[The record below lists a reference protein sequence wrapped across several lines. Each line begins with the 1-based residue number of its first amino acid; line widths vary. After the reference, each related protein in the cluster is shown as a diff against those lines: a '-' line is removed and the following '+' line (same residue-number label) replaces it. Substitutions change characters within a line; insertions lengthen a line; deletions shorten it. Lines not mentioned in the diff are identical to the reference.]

1 MLKNGL
7 TLPMDKTPQE
17 LLEDFFK
24 TNDSYS
30 QTDKD
35 KITKAWNLLLS
46 KTEHI
51 VRACG
56 KPYYFHPLRVAYILA
71 TNRLDADT
79 IVAGILHPIHK
90 FDVTPEQIKQ
100 DFGENVSKI
109 LITTNKIIT
118 LPMNSKTLHESDAI
132 RKMLFAMCDDA
143 RVILLTLSDRLD
155 RIRNIT
161 SLEKEQQRALAEAVI
176 EIWAPLA
183 DRLGMQKEKNEFEDM
198 SLKYTNPKVYKQ
210 IEEIVAQS
218 QEERAAYLEKAVN
231 SIYKSAEKM
240 GISVTIKSRA
250 KHFYSIYQKMRK
262 RNKEASELYDLL
274 ALRILC
280 NTPAECYTLIGIVH
294 GLWKPMDGR
303 FKDYIAMPKANGYQS
318 LHTTVIC
325 EGKPLEIQIR
335 TYEMHNMAEHG
346 IASHWLYKKGT
357 NHDLVEADKLDIFN
371 KLQQFKENSLTDEA
385 TFNTLK
391 NELLGDEIYVFTPKG
406 DVRKLPAGATAI
418 DFAYAIHSAI
428 GEKIIAAKADGK
440 IIPLSKPLANT
451 QIIEIITNPQAHPTE
466 NQLKLVKTSKAHQKI
481 HSWLMTNDPTFSEKI
496 TLQKEAEI
504 LLQQQN
510 HTAGKNQKRRPKSG
524 KREEIP
530 PVHKNY
536 KVLVQGEKN
545 VLYNIAQ
552 CCHPQYPELIVG
564 YVTRTKGVTIHRA
577 DCLIYHRIPNKGAR
591 VVEVQWDKTNQ
602 EQK

>member
-524 KREEIP
+524 KKEEIP

>member
-1 MLKNGL
+1 MRNEFD
-7 TLPMDKTPQE
+7 LPMDKTPAE
-17 LLEDFFK
+17 LLSDFFK

-30 QTDKD
+30 DSDRQ
-35 KITKAWNLLLS
+35 KITKAWDLLIS
-46 KTEHI
+46 KTEKI

-71 TNRLDADT
+71 ANRLDADT

-90 FDVTPEQIKQ
+90 FDVSPEIIKQ
-100 DFGENVSKI
+100 EFGENVSKI

-132 RKMLFAMCDDA
+132 RKMLFAMCDDP

-155 RIRNIT
+155 RIRNIS
-161 SLEKEQQRALAEAVI
+161 SLEKEQQHALAEAVI

-210 IEEIVAQS
+210 IEEIVSQS

-280 NTPAECYTLIGIVH
+280 NSPAECYTLVGIVH

-303 FKDYIAMPKANGYQS
+303 FKDYIAMPKSNGYQS

-406 DVRKLPAGATAI
+406 DVRKLPSGATAI

-504 LLQQQN
+504 LAAQIHNAEQ
-510 HTAGKNQKRRPKSG
+510 KIPQKRRPKAG
-524 KREEIP
+524 RKEDQPQI
-530 PVHKNY
+530 VKNRN
-536 KVLVQGEKN
+536 VLVQGDKN
-545 VLYNIAQ
+545 VLYNLAQ
-552 CCHPQYPELIVG
+552 CCHPHYPDLIVG
-564 YVTRTKGVTIHRA
+564 YVTRSKGVTIHKA

-591 VVEVQWDKTNQ
+591 VVEVQWDKGD
-602 EQK
+602 E

>member
-1 MLKNGL
+1 MRNEFD
-7 TLPMDKTPQE
+7 LPMDKTPAE
-17 LLEDFFK
+17 LLSDFFK

-30 QTDKD
+30 DSDRQ
-35 KITKAWNLLLS
+35 KITKAWDLLIS
-46 KTEHI
+46 KTEKI

-71 TNRLDADT
+71 ANRLDADT

-90 FDVTPEQIKQ
+90 FEVSPEMIKQ
-100 DFGENVSKI
+100 EFGENVAKI

-132 RKMLFAMCDDA
+132 RKMLFAMCDDP

-155 RIRNIT
+155 RIRNIS
-161 SLEKEQQRALAEAVI
+161 SLKKEQQHALAEAVI

-210 IEEIVAQS
+210 IEEIVSQS

-280 NTPAECYTLIGIVH
+280 NTQAECYTLVGIVH

-303 FKDYIAMPKANGYQS
+303 FKDYIAMPKSNGYQS

-406 DVRKLPAGATAI
+406 DVRKLPSGATAI
-418 DFAYAIHSAI
+418 DFAYSIHSAI

-504 LLQQQN
+504 LATQSHNNEQ
-510 HTAGKNQKRRPKSG
+510 KFPQKRRPKAG
-524 KREEIP
+524 KKEDQPQI
-530 PVHKNY
+530 VKNC
-536 KVLVQGEKN
+536 KVLVQGDKN
-545 VLYNIAQ
+545 VLYNLAQ
-552 CCHPQYPELIVG
+552 CCHPHYPDLIVG
-564 YVTRTKGVTIHRA
+564 YVTRSKGVTIHKA

-591 VVEVQWDKTNQ
+591 VVEVQWDKGD
-602 EQK
+602 E

>member
-1 MLKNGL
+1 MTNGL
-7 TLPMDKTPQE
+7 DLPMNKTPDE
-17 LLEDFFK
+17 LLSDFFK
-24 TNDSYS
+24 TNDSYAES
-30 QTDKD
+30 DRQ
-35 KITKAWNLLLS
+35 KITKAWNLLIS
-46 KTEHI
+46 KTEKI

-71 TNRLDADT
+71 ANRLDADT

-90 FDVTPEQIKQ
+90 FDVSPEIIKQ
-100 DFGENVSKI
+100 EFGENVSKI

-132 RKMLFAMCDDA
+132 RKMLFAMCDDP

-155 RIRNIT
+155 RIRNIS

-210 IEEIVAQS
+210 IEEIVSQS

-280 NTPAECYTLIGIVH
+280 NSPAECYTLVGIVH

-303 FKDYIAMPKANGYQS
+303 FKDYIAMPKSNGYQS

-406 DVRKLPAGATAI
+406 DVRKLPSGATAI

-504 LLQQQN
+504 LAAQSHNAEQ
-510 HTAGKNQKRRPKSG
+510 KIPQKRRPKSG
-524 KREEIP
+524 RKEDQPQI
-530 PVHKNY
+530 VKNRN
-536 KVLVQGEKN
+536 VLVQGDKN
-545 VLYNIAQ
+545 VLYNLAQ
-552 CCHPQYPELIVG
+552 CCHPHYPDLIVG
-564 YVTRTKGVTIHRA
+564 YVTRSKGVTIHKA

-591 VVEVQWDKTNQ
+591 VVEVQWDKGD
-602 EQK
+602 E

>member
-1 MLKNGL
+1 MNSKEVFKSPENDPEALIK
-7 TLPMDKTPQE
+7 E
-17 LLEDFFK
+17 FFEI
-24 TNDSYS
+24 NQNYS
-30 QTDKD
+30 QEDKER
-35 KITKAWNLLLS
+35 ILKAWNLLLS
-46 KTEHI
+46 KT
-51 VRACG
+51 RDLKRPCG
-56 KPYYFHPLRVAYILA
+56 KPYYHHPLRVANILA
-71 TNRLDADT
+71 QNNMDADT
-79 IVAGILHPIHK
+79 VIAAILHTIHK
-90 FDVTPEQIKQ
+90 FDVSQEEIRNQ
-100 DFGENVSKI
+100 FNENVDKI
-109 LITTNKIIT
+109 LITASKIIS
-118 LPMNSKTLHESDAI
+118 LPMNAKTLHQSDAI

-155 RIRNIT
+155 RIRNIE
-161 SLEKEQQRALAEAVI
+161 SLEKEKQRALAEAVI

-198 SLKYTNPKVYKQ
+198 SLKYNNPSVYLQ
-210 IEEIVAQS
+210 IEKIIAQS

-231 SIYKSAEKM
+231 SIYKSSEKM
-240 GISVTIKSRA
+240 GINVTITSRA
-250 KHFYSIYQKMRK
+250 KHYYSIYMKMRK

-280 NTPAECYTLIGIVH
+280 NSPAECYTLIGIVH

-335 TYEMHNMAEHG
+335 THEMHNLAEHG

-371 KLQQFKENSLTDEA
+371 KLQQFKQLSITDEA
-385 TFNTLK
+385 TFTTLK

-406 DVRKLPAGATAI
+406 DVRKLPHGATAI

-440 IIPLSKPLANT
+440 IIPLSKQLENT

-481 HSWLMTNDPTFSEKI
+481 HSWLTTNDPTFSEKI
-496 TLQKEAEI
+496 ALQKEAEI
-504 LLQQQN
+504 QSQTQ
-510 HTAGKNQKRRPKSG
+510 GQEYKQVQKKRPKSG
-524 KREEIP
+524 KKENVP
-530 PVHKNY
+530 QVHKEY
-536 KVLVQGEKN
+536 GVLVQGDKN
-545 VLYNIAQ
+545 VLYNKAQ
-552 CCHPQYPELIVG
+552 CCHPKYPDLIVG
-564 YVTRTKGVTIHRA
+564 YVTRSKGVTVHRA

-591 VVEVQWDKTNQ
+591 VVDVQWDKSDN
-602 EQK
+602 

>member
-7 TLPMDKTPQE
+7 TLPIDKTPQE